1 MLKLLFVELTPR
13 NSLVT
18 PFSIAIS
25 AIVNDPFSLFF
36 SLESLG
42 RAATSSCWLK
52 STYRVVCA
60 LGRRLMS
67 AAIDGDRHHPPLP
80 TQAGKEKGRVG

>member
-36 SLESLG
+36 FPRVPRQSSHIWLLVEIYVPSCV
-42 RAATSSCWLK
+42 RAGAT
-52 STYRVVCA
+52 A
-60 LGRRLMS
+60 DERR
-67 AAIDGDRHHPPLP
+67 D
-80 TQAGKEKGRVG
+80 